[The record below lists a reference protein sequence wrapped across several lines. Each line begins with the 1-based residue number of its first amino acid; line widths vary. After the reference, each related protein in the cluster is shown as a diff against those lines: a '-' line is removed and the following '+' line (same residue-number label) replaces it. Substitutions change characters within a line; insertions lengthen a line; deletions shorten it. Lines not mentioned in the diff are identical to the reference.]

1 MFAVCIGKSEPFPLK
16 TALALPRLALPR
28 PALPCLTAP
37 RLAPP
42 LFALESGCP
51 LAAENSPCPAQPR
64 PAVPRRAESCHALP
78 RHAET
83 HKTKLTAP
91 SATFHETG
99 ARQAHQIQ
107 LSTRP

>member
-1 MFAVCIGKSEPFPLK
+1 MFAVYIGKGEPFPLK
-16 TALALPRLALPR
+16 TALATPRRAAPRLAL
-28 PALPCLTAP
+28 P

-51 LAAENSPCPAQPR
+51 LAAENSPCPATPS
-64 PAVPRRAESCHALP
+64 RALPCHAKP

>member
-16 TALALPRLALPR
+16 TALALPSPAAPGQAAPR
-28 PALPCLTAP
+28 PTAP
-37 RLAPP
+37 RHYLHWRAVARSP
-42 LFALESGCP
+42 LKTAL
-51 LAAENSPCPAQPR
+51 AQPR
-64 PAVPRRAESCHALP
+64 PAAPCPATPSRALP